1 MLRTLH
7 TFTAVMFSSAVIAV
21 PALADMQDSGESFLK
36 KAAQGQQ
43 AEIVLGHMA
52 TQRAANPDVK
62 KFGAKMM
69 LDHQKASEEVQQLAA
84 KEGVELPEQMSE
96 QQKEKQQQLS
106 KLSGK
111 EFDLAYIQYM
121 LKDHKKE
128 VKLFEQSA
136 QQLQNTE
143 VKQWASSALP
153 ILKQHLDQANNVA
166 MSLGPR
172 NLFSEESM
180 GSMTK

>member
-1 MLRTLH
+1 MIRTSLSV
-7 TFTAVMFSSAVIAV
+7 FAVMVSLALVTA
-21 PALADMQDSGESFLK
+21 PAFADMQASGESFLK

-43 AEIVLGHMA
+43 AEIALGHMA
-52 TQRAANPDVK
+52 TQRAADPEVK

-84 KEGVELPEQMSE
+84 KEGVQLPKQMNE

-106 KLSGK
+106 KLSGR

-128 VKLFEQSA
+128 VKQFEQSA
-136 QQLQNTE
+136 QQLQDPE

-153 ILKQHLDQANNVA
+153 ILKQHLEQANTVA

-172 NLFSEESM
+172 NLFSEETTGAKM
-180 GSMTK
+180 E